1 MTHATAGSREVLV
14 GKNRTKLEKIRRN
27 EEYALKYKKRKK
39 KPSSGSRAGA
49 PPTSAGRVSSRP
61 DFPAVCSACAAPTTL
76 PFEPTNGKPVY
87 CRPCFT
93 AVRA

>member
-1 MTHATAGSREVLV
+1 M
-14 GKNRTKLEKIRRN
+14 GKNKTKLEKIRRN

-39 KPSSGSRAGA
+39 KSSAARSRAPEA
-49 PPTSAGRVSSRP
+49 PSLGGVGRFSSRP
-61 DFPAVCSACAAPTTL
+61 DYPAICSACSTATTL

-93 AVRA
+93 QLRA